1 MECCWRPGR
10 PGCDRRGCGLNTQGA
25 GVPPCRWSGTARL
38 YRGMSLA
45 QTPPGLPLTRRSPR
59 RGPLVGGSRRG
70 SPCQPR
76 SARRSAAAPTS
87 GNAPGSTSA
96 GALLPLFCPIALD
109 RGAQP
114 RITLDDQPACTPA
127 DQGGCD
133 SGEPCRTDL
142 DVPHSVENRKV
153 GGSIPSLPTTSAQVR
168 PSVASAAT
176 GYRPRLLVSGGRQA
190 PRSAPMWP
198 DRRGSRNQPSGSL
211 RQRFED
217 VTVRL
222 SSRRH
227 GRHRAWNR
235 IGPSGMFIVGP
246 DRQRRDDAHGR

>member
-1 MECCWRPGR
+1 
-10 PGCDRRGCGLNTQGA
+10 
-25 GVPPCRWSGTARL
+25 
-38 YRGMSLA
+38 MSLA

-59 RGPLVGGSRRG
+59 RGSLVGGSRRG
-70 SPCQPR
+70 STLPAKVRQAERRCPR
-76 SARRSAAAPTS
+76 ERVCLVH
-87 GNAPGSTSA
+87 A
-96 GALLPLFCPIALD
+96 GAGAILPMFCPTDLHRAA
-109 RGAQP
+109 R
-114 RITLDDQPACTPA
+114 ACTTPNDQSSCAPA
-127 DQGGCD
+127 DQSECD
-133 SGEPCRTDL
+133 SGEPRRTDPH
-142 DVPHSVENRKV
+142 VPHSAENRKV

-211 RQRFED
+211 EA
-217 VTVRL
+217 TVRGRHRRL

-227 GRHRAWNR
+227 DRHRAWNR